1 MATIREIAKL
11 ANTSIGT
18 VSNYLN
24 EPSVVAESTRKR
36 IEEAI
41 EFFDYHPKAAARS
54 LKSRFTHR
62 IGLVPLISSEDNRS
76 ENPGDNAFLELL
88 AGINTVAAE
97 NKYDILLS
105 AATNHADEMKTYQR
119 LFGEGNVDGIILQGI
134 QSEDER
140 ILFLKKKKFPFV
152 AYGQS
157 DLPMQYAYVDIDGG
171 QGIIQAITY
180 LKSLGHSRI
189 AYITPSKS
197 LMCTRQRWDGFTQG
211 MAQNGLQIRD
221 EYLIEGDFSEKSG
234 YESTKTF
241 MNLNTPP
248 TAVLTS
254 NDVCAFGVMRCL
266 KEMNLI
272 PGKDLS
278 VIGFDNVSLSQHWQP
293 QLTTIAQ
300 PFRKIGFLLME
311 SLLDMIHGREQFPH
325 KLVQPDLIIR
335 ESTGPV
341 C

>member
-1 MATIREIAKL
+1 MATIREIAKK

-24 EPSVVAESTRKR
+24 EPSLVAESTQKR

-41 EFFDYHPKAAARS
+41 EYFDYHPKAAARS
-54 LKSRFTHR
+54 LKSRFTRR
-62 IGLVPLISSEDNRS
+62 IGIVPLISYEDNRS
-76 ENPGDNAFLELL
+76 DNPGDNAFLELL
-88 AGINTVAAE
+88 AGINTAAAE

-105 AATNHADEMKTYQR
+105 AATNHSDEMKTYQR

-157 DLPMQYAYVDIDGG
+157 DLPIQYAYVDVDGA

-180 LKSLGHSRI
+180 LKSLGHNRI

-197 LMCTRQRWDGFTQG
+197 LMCTRQRWDGFIKG
-211 MAQNGLQIRD
+211 MDQNNLQIND
-221 EYLIEGDFSEKSG
+221 EYVIEGDFSERSG
-234 YESTKTF
+234 YEITKVLL
-241 MNLNTPP
+241 NLNDPP

-254 NDVCAFGVMRCL
+254 NDICAFGVIRCL
-266 KEMNLI
+266 TEMNLV
-272 PGKDLS
+272 PGKDVS
-278 VIGFDNVSLSQHWQP
+278 VIGFDNISVSQHWQP
-293 QLTTIAQ
+293 GLTTIAQ

-311 SLLDMIHGREQFPH
+311 SLLNMIQGKEQFPH

-341 C
+341 

>member
-1 MATIREIAKL
+1 MATIREIAKR

-24 EPSVVAESTRKR
+24 EPSLVAESTQKR

-41 EFFDYHPKAAARS
+41 DFFDYHPKAAARS

-88 AGINTVAAE
+88 AGINTAAAE
-97 NKYDILLS
+97 NDYDILLS
-105 AATNHADEMKTYQR
+105 GATNRSDEMKTYQR
-119 LFGEGNVDGIILQGI
+119 LIGAGHVDGLIIQGI

-140 ILFLKKKKFPFV
+140 LLFLKKKKFPFV
-152 AYGQS
+152 AFGQS
-157 DLPMQYAYVDIDGG
+157 DLPMQYAYVDVDGG

-180 LKSLGHSRI
+180 LKSLGHNRI

-197 LMCTRQRWDGFTQG
+197 LMCTRQRWDGFTEG
-211 MAQNGLQIRD
+211 MAQNELQIND
-221 EYLIEGDFSEKSG
+221 EYILEGDFSEKSG
-234 YESTKTF
+234 FENTKILL
-241 MNLNTPP
+241 NLKIPP
-248 TAVLTS
+248 TAILTS

-266 KEMNLI
+266 QEMNLI
-272 PGKDLS
+272 PGKDVS
-278 VIGFDNVSLSQHWQP
+278 VVGFDNVSLSQHWQP
-293 QLTTIAQ
+293 GLTTIAQ

-311 SLLDMIHGREQFPH
+311 SLLEMIHGKEQFPH
-325 KLVQPDLIIR
+325 KLVQPDLILR

-341 C
+341 

>member
-24 EPSVVAESTRKR
+24 EPSLVAESTRKR

-88 AGINTVAAE
+88 AGINTAAAE
-97 NKYDILLS
+97 NDYDILLS
-105 AATNHADEMKTYQR
+105 GATNRPDEMKTYQR
-119 LFGEGNVDGIILQGI
+119 LIGAGHVDGLIIQGI

-140 ILFLKKKKFPFV
+140 LLFLKKKKFPFV
-152 AYGQS
+152 AFGQS
-157 DLPMQYAYVDIDGG
+157 DLPMQYAYVDVDGG
-171 QGIIQAITY
+171 QGIVQAITH
-180 LKSLGHSRI
+180 LKSLGHNRI

-197 LMCTRQRWDGFTQG
+197 LMCTRQRWDGFITGMTQ
-211 MAQNGLQIRD
+211 NELQIND
-221 EYLIEGDFSEKSG
+221 EFILEGDFSEKSG
-234 YESTKTF
+234 YENTKTLL
-241 MNLNTPP
+241 NLKTPP
-248 TAVLTS
+248 TAILTS
-254 NDVCAFGVMRCL
+254 NDVCAFGVMRCM
-266 KEMNLI
+266 KEMNLT
-272 PGKDLS
+272 PGKDVS

-341 C
+341 

>member
-1 MATIREIAKL
+1 MATIREIAKR

-24 EPSVVAESTRKR
+24 EPSLVAESTQKR

-54 LKSRFTHR
+54 LKSRYTHR

-88 AGINTVAAE
+88 AGINTAAAE

-105 AATNHADEMKTYQR
+105 GATNHSDEMKTYQR

-140 ILFLKKKKFPFV
+140 ILFLKKKKIPFV
-152 AYGQS
+152 TYGQS
-157 DLPMQYAYVDIDGG
+157 DLPIQYAYVDVDGG
-171 QGIIQAITY
+171 QGIIQAITH
-180 LKSLGHSRI
+180 LKSLGHKRI
-189 AYITPSKS
+189 AFITPSKS
-197 LMCTRQRWDGFTQG
+197 LMCTRQRWDGFVKG
-211 MAQNGLQIRD
+211 MDQNNIQIKD
-221 EYLIEGDFSEKSG
+221 EYVIEGDFSERSG
-234 YESTKTF
+234 YESTKVL
-241 MNLNTPP
+241 MNLKTPP

-254 NDVCAFGVMRCL
+254 NDVCAFGVIRCL

-272 PGKDLS
+272 PGKDVS
-278 VIGFDNVSLSQHWQP
+278 VVGFDNVSISKHWQP
-293 QLTTIAQ
+293 ELTTIEQ

-311 SLLDMIHGREQFPH
+311 SLLNMIQGKEEYPH
-325 KLVQPDLIIR
+325 KLVQPELIIR

-341 C
+341 